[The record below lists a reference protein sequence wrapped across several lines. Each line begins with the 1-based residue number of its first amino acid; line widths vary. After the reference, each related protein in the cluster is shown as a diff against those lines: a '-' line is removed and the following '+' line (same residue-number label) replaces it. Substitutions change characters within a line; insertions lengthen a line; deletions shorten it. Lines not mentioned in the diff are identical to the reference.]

1 MAVLTSDVV
10 NPQLHPHRTAHSNP
24 IPHLQAQEQ
33 PEKSQL
39 PRLLD
44 PKSCIVTLLNCKDVS
59 QIRQVHTQIARSG
72 MLQNIAVVNKLLY
85 IYTRHGA
92 LKDAGSLF
100 HSMFEKDAVS
110 WSVMV
115 GGYAKLGDHSDSF
128 RTFREL
134 IRSRTT
140 PLDNFTLPMVIRSC
154 RACSDLRT
162 GSVVHGVAWKNGL
175 SSDHFV
181 CAALVDFYAKCGA
194 SETARKLFDEMSQR
208 DLVTWTVMIGSY
220 AMTGNAGEALYLFE
234 QMRYVGISPD
244 KIAMVAVVNACAKFG
259 ALNKARQVHDYITE
273 NNLSINVILGTAMI
287 DMYAKCGSI
296 VAAREIFDHMKDKNV
311 ITWSAMIAAYAY
323 HGEEMDV
330 EKDQGLWGALL
341 GACRMHKKVE
351 LAEKAAK
358 VLLEAKSINPG
369 HYVLLSNIYANAGRW
384 EEVAWVR
391 HLMTQRKLK
400 KLPGWTWIEVGDK
413 VYRFGAGARDHPQA
427 EEIYASLESL
437 RKRLEL
443 AGYVPDTDCVLHD
456 VEDEVKAGML
466 STHSEKLAIA
476 FGVLVTPLGSSIRIT
491 KNLRVCIDCHT
502 FCMFVSSVT
511 AREIIVRD
519 SSRFHHFKEGSCSC
533 GDYW

>member
-1 MAVLTSDVV
+1 MIKFQYQTFRGRTNANLRPFSDSMAVLTSDVV

-323 HGEEMDV
+323 HGE
-330 EKDQGLWGALL
+330 G
-341 GACRMHKKVE
+341 
-351 LAEKAAK
+351 
-358 VLLEAKSINPG
+358 
-369 HYVLLSNIYANAGRW
+369 
-384 EEVAWVR
+384 
-391 HLMTQRKLK
+391 
-400 KLPGWTWIEVGDK
+400 
-413 VYRFGAGARDHPQA
+413 
-427 EEIYASLESL
+427 YASSPWEF
-437 RKRLEL
+437 
-443 AGYVPDTDCVLHD
+443 
-456 VEDEVKAGML
+456 L
-466 STHSEKLAIA
+466 SS
-476 FGVLVTPLGSSIRIT
+476 T
-491 KNLRVCIDCHT
+491 K
-502 FCMFVSSVT
+502 F
-511 AREIIVRD
+511 
-519 SSRFHHFKEGSCSC
+519 
-533 GDYW
+533 